1 MKHTQQNSENNL
13 HEDSAAN
20 LRRKIVATIGKRI
33 AESEALTALLAD
45 LIVIALRDMAGGSE
59 IYIPAPDKNL
69 RDEEIVRKFNGRN
82 VKELA
87 REFRLSRRRIYG
99 ILESRRKPTSS

>member
-1 MKHTQQNSENNL
+1 MKVTENNSSDAL
-13 HEDSAAN
+13 YEDSTAN

-45 LIVIALRDMAGGSE
+45 LIVIALRDMAGGRE
-59 IYIPAPDKNL
+59 IYIPVPDKNL

-82 VKELA
+82 IKELA
-87 REFRLSRRRIYG
+87 REFRLSKRRIYS